1 MTRVT
6 FDQSGSCGSGR
17 QMAIHPSEYLLAI
30 AMDWDEEAASTNEC
44 RRACA
49 AVVYGRANV
58 IDRTSIIEL

>member
-6 FDQSGSCGSGR
+6 FDQSGFCESSR
-17 QMAIHPSEYLLAI
+17 QMTIHPSEYLLATV
-30 AMDWDEEAASTNEC
+30 MDWTGEATSTNEC

-49 AVVYGRANV
+49 AVVYGRDNV